1 MIQRPLRRLAAF
13 VTVGVLAGSLGGCF
27 SLLPQN
33 KPSALYSFSLAETA
47 EAPMNPRARGVTLE
61 PVDFPR
67 EAMGDGILTVEG
79 PQTSYLAGARWAAP
93 ATVMFRQALERAFD
107 SAAPGAHLLNRGE
120 AGPSAGLLA
129 IDVTRFEADYTDP
142 KAPPTVRVT
151 LRVRLAGVDGSA
163 IDATTYDVRK
173 PAAENRVEAIVAAY
187 DAATVEAL
195 TALARW
201 VDEKAPA
208 ADPAHLAPRSTSRSS
223 SIKSTETTTSNTT
236 TRQP

>member
-1 MIQRPLRRLAAF
+1 VIQRPLHRL
-13 VTVGVLAGSLGGCF
+13 GVLAFVGVFAGSLSGCF
-27 SLLPQN
+27 SLFPQN
-33 KPSALYSFSLAETA
+33 KPASLYSFGMAETA
-47 EAPMNPRARGVTLE
+47 EAPINTAARGISLE

-79 PQTSYLAGARWAAP
+79 AQTSYVAGARWAAP
-93 ATVMFRQALERAFD
+93 ATVMFRQALDRAFD

-120 AGPSAGLLA
+120 AGPSAALLA

-151 LRVRLAGVDGSA
+151 LRVRLGGADGSA
-163 IDATTYDVRK
+163 IDATSYDVKK
-173 PAAENRVEAIVAAY
+173 PAAANRVEAIVAAY
-187 DAATVEAL
+187 DAATTEAL

-201 VDEKAPA
+201 VDEKAPP
-208 ADPAHLAPRSTSRSS
+208 ADPARLVPRSTSRSS
-223 SIKSTETTTSNTT
+223 SIKSTTTSTTT